1 MKRMALVIITTMLT
15 MMFFFVSCE
24 ESSNDYQTSYT
35 NPWVGYSSYLSGT
48 DYNNL
53 LNRLSTETSID
64 RSKINTQ
71 LEALKV
77 RQNYEYSYYSSGN
90 YRCHS
95 MTWSYYSTYSFGWV
109 YYVNVDIWV
118 NSNGDLIRSMCS
130 YYSD

>member
-1 MKRMALVIITTMLT
+1 MKRKALVMIVMLA
-15 MMFFFVSCE
+15 MVFFLVGCE
-24 ESSNDYQTSYT
+24 ESYENESSYT
-35 NPWVGYSSYLSGT
+35 DPWAGYSSYLSGT
-48 DYNNL
+48 NYNNL

>member
-48 DYNNL
+48 NYNNL

-77 RQNYEYSYYSSGN
+77 RQNYEYSYYSSGS
-90 YRCHS
+90 YRCYS
-95 MTWSYYSTYSFGWV
+95 MTWSLYSSYSYDWI
-109 YYVNVDIWV
+109 YYVNVDIWTDSSG
-118 NSNGDLIRSMCS
+118 NLRRSMCS

>member
-35 NPWVGYSSYLSGT
+35 NPWAGYSSYLSGT
-48 DYNNL
+48 NYNNL

-77 RQNYEYSYYSSGN
+77 RQNQLRPLSRQDS
-90 YRCHS
+90 
-95 MTWSYYSTYSFGWV
+95 
-109 YYVNVDIWV
+109 
-118 NSNGDLIRSMCS
+118 
-130 YYSD
+130 

>member
-35 NPWVGYSSYLSGT
+35 NPWAGYSSYLSGT
-48 DYNNL
+48 NYNNL

-130 YYSD
+130 YYSA